1 MWGVEG
7 AGGCWK
13 TDAAHTLER
22 PLGGRG
28 LISAVLA
35 MSQRTW
41 LGLDWERRKRLGNG
55 GLHPRGC
62 GEGEWPAVKTGVRV
76 LRMQSLGLK
85 GED

>member
-41 LGLDWERRKRLGNG
+41 LGLDWETRKRLGNG
-55 GLHPRGC
+55 GLPTSQRLWGRGV
-62 GEGEWPAVKTGVRV
+62 A
-76 LRMQSLGLK
+76 SS
-85 GED
+85 EDRCKSSQNAESRIKR